1 MKSDV
6 ARFTI
11 LFQSCLA
18 TNHYRLLQVTR
29 ILTSDWMKL
38 HGSHAPRGSLY
49 VNSCCKASLPLV
61 GKTVNMYR
69 FCFEMWNCSLLLE
82 KPLATCNNLICCG
95 TGVNVGGKKRKIA
108 FQLVLQK
115 CCKTCCSFLWL
126 RLYLTTRE
134 FILQH
139 NYRPPPHARTIRE
152 LYFLPPHTR
161 LCKNTCKGGFNAV

>member
-1 MKSDV
+1 
-6 ARFTI
+6 
-11 LFQSCLA
+11 
-18 TNHYRLLQVTR
+18 
-29 ILTSDWMKL
+29 MKL

-69 FCFEMWNCSLLLE
+69 FCCEMWNCSLLLE

-161 LCKNTCKGGFNAV
+161 LCKNTCKGGFNAVWWRFLFIDEKSLYAQPWAIHVWEEILAFRPEHG

>member
-1 MKSDV
+1 
-6 ARFTI
+6 
-11 LFQSCLA
+11 
-18 TNHYRLLQVTR
+18 
-29 ILTSDWMKL
+29 MKL

-126 RLYLTTRE
+126 GLYLTTRE
-134 FILQH
+134 FIFQH
-139 NYRPPPHARTIRE
+139 NYRPPSPPPPTLSKNYSGIV
-152 LYFLPPHTR
+152 FPPSPHTPM
-161 LCKNTCKGGFNAV
+161 